1 MRVLYLDLGMG
12 AAGDMLAA
20 SLYEL
25 LDDDGRKSFL
35 EKMNGLGIDG
45 LGIEAKT
52 SEKCGII
59 GTHMNVSVH
68 GITEHEHHHHEH
80 HHHEHSDPDS
90 IEHIIDSLPI
100 SENIRKNSKAIYGI
114 IAEAESHA
122 HGVSVKEIHFH
133 EVGALDA
140 VADVVS
146 VCLLMEMLNVDKVI
160 ASPVCVGF
168 GKVRCA
174 HGILPVPAP
183 ATAYIL
189 EGIPIY
195 AGSIEGEMCTPT
207 GAALLKYF
215 VTDFANMPPMKVLC
229 VGYGM
234 GHKDFEA
241 ANCVRAMLGET
252 AGSDEEAVVLSCNVD
267 DMTAEEIGY
276 ATAKLFDEGARDVY
290 TVNIGMKK
298 NRPGVMI
305 NVICVAADKE
315 RFATLMFKYTTTI
328 GIRESRCPRYVLN
341 RSEQTIKTSLGPVRV
356 KKSCGYSVTRCKP
369 EYDDISAIADNA
381 GISLRE
387 VTDTIKREFDDK

>member
-25 LDDDGRKSFL
+25 LDDEGRKSFL

-45 LGIEAKT
+45 LGIEAET

-59 GTHMNVSVH
+59 GTHMNVTVH
-68 GITEHEHHHHEH
+68 GITEHEHHEEH

-90 IEHIIDSLPI
+90 IEHIIDSLPL
-100 SENIRKNSKAIYGI
+100 SENIRKNSKAIYDI
-114 IAEAESHA
+114 IAEAESRA

-146 VCLLMEMLNVDKVI
+146 VCLLMEMLNADRVI

-189 EGIPIY
+189 EGLPIY
-195 AGSIEGEMCTPT
+195 AGPIEGEMCTPT
-207 GAALLKYF
+207 GAALLKFF
-215 VTDFANMPPMKVLC
+215 VTDFANMPPMKVFC

-234 GHKDFEA
+234 GYKDFEA

-305 NVICVAADKE
+305 NVICPAADKE

-328 GIRESRCPRYVLN
+328 GIRESSCPRYVLN

-356 KKSCGYSVTRCKP
+356 KKSYGYSVTRYKP
-369 EYDDISAIADNA
+369 EYDDISAIADKA